1 MTSINAMVKPNSKIF
16 QAAAA
21 KAKTMPNKAVG
32 SPVVPCPLM
41 VAKSVT
47 TEKGYWQNLVCSQ
60 LVQDSIIDP
69 VLKSLGIGDLQK
81 MVVGTLV
88 QHLAFDPLLKRFG
101 TQLLKPSSV
110 KGAANL
116 IKMAG
121 KGAKPILKK
130 ISPDLARV
138 IGKATNKGTTNAVGR
153 SLRAFFKTTRGKV
166 VGSGVADPIF
176 KFAERAVQGKPLF
189 TKPALFEYASS
200 IAKGAISGAIS
211 GAIAGSICPG
221 PGTVVGFATGV
232 VIGVAT
238 SFAVDVV
245 AKPFEDSLKKKMGLE
260 GD

>member
-1 MTSINAMVKPNSKIF
+1 
-16 QAAAA
+16 
-21 KAKTMPNKAVG
+21 
-32 SPVVPCPLM
+32 M

-81 MVVGTLV
+81 VVVGTLV
-88 QHLAFDPLLKRFG
+88 QHLAFDPLLKRVG

-121 KGAKPILKK
+121 KGAKPMLKK

-138 IGKATNKGTTNAVGR
+138 IGKATNKGTTNAVGK

-200 IAKGAISGAIS
+200 IAKGAISGAI
-211 GAIAGSICPG
+211 AGSIFPG
-221 PGTVVGFATGV
+221 AGTVVGFATGV

-238 SFAVDVV
+238 SFAVDLV
-245 AKPFEDSLKKKMGLE
+245 AKPFEGSLKKKMGLE